1 MIEYGGVQLKGC
13 ICELKFGY
21 DAKTGVYTKSSC
33 SDIPKL
39 YAIGFGTLI
48 IYKKQINKS

>member
-21 DAKTGVYTKSSC
+21 TEVIRNRLRDA
-33 SDIPKL
+33 DNL
-39 YAIGFGTLI
+39 
-48 IYKKQINKS
+48 